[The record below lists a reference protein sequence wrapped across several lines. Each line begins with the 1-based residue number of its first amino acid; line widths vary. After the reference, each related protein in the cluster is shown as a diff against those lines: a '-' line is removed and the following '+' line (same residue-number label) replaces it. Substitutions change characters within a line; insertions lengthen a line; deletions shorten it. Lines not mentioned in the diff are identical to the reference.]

1 MAEVSDAILQVT
13 ERKFQASPFVLLI
26 SGMKIKTKDP

>member
-1 MAEVSDAILQVT
+1 MAEVRDAILQGA

-26 SGMKIKTKDP
+26 SGVKIKKRDP